1 MEEVTFTLYGSIL
14 KDQGFFY
21 LYQLGSSLVQP
32 SNLEKWLGIKPGMAI
47 LILNFAKQDLEA
59 MNS

>member
-1 MEEVTFTLYGSIL
+1 MEGVTFTSYGPIL

-32 SNLEKWLGIKPGMAI
+32 SNLEKWPGIKPGVAI
-47 LILNFAKQDLEA
+47 LVLDFAKQGLEA
-59 MNS
+59 TKS